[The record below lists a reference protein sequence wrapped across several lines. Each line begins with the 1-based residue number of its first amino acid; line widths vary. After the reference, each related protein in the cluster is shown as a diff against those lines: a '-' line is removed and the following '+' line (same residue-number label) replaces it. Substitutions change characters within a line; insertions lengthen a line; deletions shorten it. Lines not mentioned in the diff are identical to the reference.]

1 MDIPQNSNEN
11 ISAQDQ
17 ALTLLCE
24 RIEQVVGRKMRT
36 PKDFDFL
43 SERIF
48 ETLHQNISATTLKRL
63 WGYLSEPVTPRAS
76 TLNLLAQF
84 VGFENWETFCQQIQ
98 NPSSASE
105 PVQFVSDEVPHN
117 KFSHTNIWRIVFIV
131 LPILMM
137 IALAAF
143 FLHTSSSSDD
153 APIDFADPA
162 VKALCVAHWDTNGD
176 GELSLKEA
184 AHVTHLDSVFRGDTT
199 IISFNEFECFTR
211 MEAIEEKEFQG
222 CKNLQ
227 SIHLPPSIKIIRHN
241 AFQEC
246 QSLIHMDIPD
256 HVEVC
261 QSYVFYGCKN
271 LQSIHIGKGIRAIG
285 GNFLATCPN
294 LVSIEVSEE
303 NSVFDSRNH
312 CNAIMETATNRL
324 IAGCQTTVVPQETTA
339 LAYGAFEGCWLMK
352 HIHLP
357 EGITSI
363 GIFAFNYNVSLTSI
377 ELPGTLTTIEYNAF
391 TGCGLK
397 SVISHAK
404 TPPTLGTNV
413 FCGIPNDCVL
423 TVPQGTRTAYIAAGW
438 TEEVFGGGVVETAQ

>member
-1 MDIPQNSNEN
+1 MSKPTDFMEN
-11 ISAQDQ
+11 NSAQDQ

-48 ETLHQNISATTLKRL
+48 ETLHQNISATTLKRI
-63 WGYLSEPVTPRAS
+63 WGYLAEPVVPRLS
-76 TLNLLAQF
+76 TLNLLAQY
-84 VGFENWETFCQQIQ
+84 VGADNWEAFSQQSQ
-98 NPSSASE
+98 NLSSASE
-105 PVQFVSDEVPHN
+105 PVQIASDKVHHK

-227 SIHLPPSIKIIRHN
+227 STHIPPSIKIIRHN

-246 QSLIHMDIPD
+246 QSLIHMDIPAN
-256 HVEVC
+256 VEVC

-271 LQSIHIGKGIRAIG
+271 LQSIHVGKGIRAIG

-377 ELPGTLTTIEYNAF
+377 ELPSTLTMIENNAF
-391 TGCGLK
+391 NCCNFK
-397 SVISHAK
+397 SVISHAT
-404 TPPTLGTNV
+404 TPPTLGTNI

>member
-1 MDIPQNSNEN
+1 MGTQDTVI
-11 ISAQDQ
+11 AQLRE
-17 ALTLLCE
+17 A
-24 RIEQVVGRKMRT
+24 IETVADRKMRT

-43 SERIF
+43 SDAIF
-48 ETLHQNISATTLKRL
+48 EKLHQKVSTTTLKRL
-63 WGYLSEPVTPRAS
+63 WGYLSEPVTPRTS
-76 TLNLLAQF
+76 TLDLLAQF
-84 VGFENWETFCQQIQ
+84 IGVESWEVFQQQ
-98 NPSSASE
+98 QAQKGKAFVPKEESKHLEPASHHE
-105 PVQFVSDEVPHN
+105 APYNHDA
-117 KFSHTNIWRIVFIV
+117 SHSKMLRFAFIA
-131 LPILMM
+131 LPILA
-137 IALAAF
+137 IIVLVAF
-143 FLHTSSSSDD
+143 FLHTSSADD

-184 AHVTHLDSVFRGDTT
+184 AHVPHLDSVFRGDTT

-211 MEAIEEKEFQG
+211 LEAIEEKEFQG

-227 SIHLPPSIKIIRHN
+227 SIHIPPSIKIIRHN

-271 LQSIHIGKGIRAIG
+271 LQSIHVGKGIRAIG

-312 CNAIMETATNRL
+312 CNVIMETATNRL

-339 LAYGAFEGCWLMK
+339 LAYGAFEGCWHMK

-363 GIFAFNYNVSLTSI
+363 GIFAFNWNASLTSI
-377 ELPGTLTTIEYNAF
+377 ELPSTLTMIENNAF
-391 TGCGLK
+391 QDCK
-397 SVISHAK
+397 FMSVVSHAT

-413 FCGIPNDCVL
+413 FYGIPNDCVL
-423 TVPQGTRTAYIAAGW
+423 TVPQGTRAAYIAAGW
-438 TEEVFGGGVVETAQ
+438 TKEVFGGGVVEATE